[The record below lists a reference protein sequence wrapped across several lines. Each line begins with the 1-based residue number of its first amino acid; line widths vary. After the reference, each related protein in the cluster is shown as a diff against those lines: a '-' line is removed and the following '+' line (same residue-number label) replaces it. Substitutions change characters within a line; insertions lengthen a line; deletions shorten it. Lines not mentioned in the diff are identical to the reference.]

1 MSDLAEQ
8 ESPVPPLLRDRSG
21 VQRVTNIEL
30 FFDLVYVFAVSGS
43 PHEPSSPPGS
53 AARTQ
58 TEVPC
63 SCSLV
68 ALMAHR
74 LGVGDPGRPVD

>member
-1 MSDLAEQ
+1 VDVLADYLAERHLT
-8 ESPVPPLLRDRSG
+8 SS
-21 VQRVTNIEL
+21 TSS
-30 FFDLVYVFAVSGS
+30 ASSGS

-63 SCSLV
+63 SCSLATRV
-68 ALMAHR
+68 P
-74 LGVGDPGRPVD
+74 GVSRHSPSL